1 MVRSA
6 ADPTALVPSIRAEIA
21 RLDRTLPVAN
31 VRTMDEVLSSARS
44 RQRFLTL
51 LLGLFAGIALVLAA
65 VGTYGVMAYSV
76 AQRTS
81 EFGIRMAIGAGPGD
95 VLRLVLLQ
103 GLKLGGV
110 GVVAGTAGALGLT
123 RWVRGL
129 VFGIDAPDAATFA
142 ATAALLLGVT
152 LAACYVPARRAT
164 LVDPLEALRYE

>member
-1 MVRSA
+1 
-6 ADPTALVPSIRAEIA
+6 
-21 RLDRTLPVAN
+21 
-31 VRTMDEVLSSARS
+31 
-44 RQRFLTL
+44 
-51 LLGLFAGIALVLAA
+51 
-65 VGTYGVMAYSV
+65 
-76 AQRTS
+76 
-81 EFGIRMAIGAGPGD
+81 MAIGAGPGD

-103 GLKLGGV
+103 GLKLGSV